1 MSIWR
6 WADWI
11 TPVPEQHRM
20 TLGEGNTPL
29 IRSHSIGPAAGLD
42 NLWLKLESV
51 NPAGSFKDRFGAA
64 AISAMKAEDQSRC
77 VATSSGNTGSA
88 VAAYCAAAGL
98 ECEIAVVETAPMG
111 KLRQM
116 MAYGANVYRIRGFG
130 LDPEISARAF
140 EILTARGDDPAARLQ
155 VSSYIY
161 SVPGMTGVET
171 ISFEL
176 AEQAESQLER
186 PIDHVFCP
194 SGGGGL
200 CVAVCRGFRRLVTE
214 SRLAA
219 SPAIECVQPQ
229 GNDTMASAL
238 SAGAT
243 QAQAVT
249 CTTHISG
256 LQVPNIND
264 GHLVVQELKPTGGLG
279 QLVSDE
285 SVWDVQRRLAT
296 EEGVFSE
303 PAGATALAGC
313 LEAVEMGR
321 IDRNATIVCLV
332 TGSGFKDEDSV
343 ERMIEETTCPRIE
356 LDEL

>member
-11 TPVPEQHRM
+11 TPVPEQHRT
-20 TLGEGNTPL
+20 TLGEGDTPL
-29 IRSHSIGPAAGLD
+29 VRSNSIGPAAGLD

-77 VATSSGNTGSA
+77 IATSSGNTGSA
-88 VAAYCAAAGL
+88 VAAYCASAGL
-98 ECEIAVVETAPMG
+98 QCEIAVVETTPMG

-116 MAYGANVYRIRGFG
+116 MAYGANVYRIKGFG
-130 LDPEISARAF
+130 LDPDVSARAF
-140 EILTARGDDPAARLQ
+140 EILTARGEAPDARLQ

-200 CVAVCRGFRRLVTE
+200 CVAVCRGFRRLVSL

-219 SPAIECVQPQ
+219 SPAIECVQPR

-238 SAGAT
+238 SEGAS
-243 QAQAVT
+243 QAEPVT
-249 CTTHISG
+249 CTTNISG

-285 SVWDVQRRLAT
+285 AVWEVQQRLAT

-313 LEAVEMGR
+313 LAAAQQGR
-321 IDRNATIVCLV
+321 IDRNALIVCLV
-332 TGSGFKDEDSV
+332 TGTGFKDEASV
-343 ERMIEETTCPRIE
+343 DRMLEETPCPTIE

>member
-11 TPVPEQHRM
+11 TPVPEQHRT

-29 IRSHSIGPAAGLD
+29 VRSNSIGPAAGLD

-77 VATSSGNTGSA
+77 IATSSGNTGSA

-140 EILTARGDDPAARLQ
+140 EILTARGHPDNVAPCL
-155 VSSYIY
+155 
-161 SVPGMTGVET
+161 
-171 ISFEL
+171 L
-176 AEQAESQLER
+176 
-186 PIDHVFCP
+186 
-194 SGGGGL
+194 GGL

>member
-11 TPVPEQHRM
+11 TPVPEQHRT
-20 TLGEGNTPL
+20 TLGEGDTPL
-29 IRSHSIGPAAGLD
+29 VRSNSIGPAAGLD

-77 VATSSGNTGSA
+77 IATSSGNTGSA

-116 MAYGANVYRIRGFG
+116 MAYGANVYRIKGFG
-130 LDPEISARAF
+130 LDPDLSARAF
-140 EILTARGDDPAARLQ
+140 EILTARGEAPDARLQ

-176 AEQAESQLER
+176 AEQAESQLDR

-200 CVAVCRGFRRLVTE
+200 CVAVCRGFRRLVSE
-214 SRLAA
+214 DRLAR

-238 SAGAT
+238 SAGAL
-243 QAQAVT
+243 QAEPVT

-285 SVWDVQRRLAT
+285 AVWEVQRRLAT

-313 LEAVEMGR
+313 LAAVEQGR
-321 IDRNATIVCLV
+321 IDRNAMTVCLV
-332 TGSGFKDEDSV
+332 TGIGFKDEDSV
-343 ERMIEETTCPRIE
+343 DRMLEETSCPTIE
-356 LDEL
+356 LEEL